1 MNASHR
7 YARLQSATRRGT
19 IGVGVLIPVDDLER
33 DNHYNHGRAQQR
45 NAEPCPHHELQRKSR
60 EAEQA
65 VKPDVEGT
73 KIAIVVIPPG
83 VPRFSLVF
91 DVCLW
96 KSNKRD
102 EPTQEACDSLRPRN
116 SSTTRRLMMRKSP
129 VFGGIETSATSW
141 IILYPIAETTL
152 LIKVSP
158 SRVRWRAV
166 TTSNLS
172 SAFFSIVAI
181 SSGGSCRST
190 SMTAHQSPLQLS
202 IPAKVAAGWPK
213 RWLKTKSPIHPFLAA
228 SSRMIISVRSGDG
241 SREKMISYSPMRWR
255 ARGARGK
262 DECSPPLYRP
272 APRPICAVYLV
283 PSFVLDPSF
292 GVTRGSI
299 QPHVR
304 HCATFWQS
312 H

>member
-1 MNASHR
+1 M
-7 YARLQSATRRGT
+7 
-19 IGVGVLIPVDDLER
+19 DDLER
-33 DNHYNHGRAQQR
+33 DNHYDRGRAEQR

-60 EAEQA
+60 EAEKA

-141 IILYPIAETTL
+141 IILYPIAETAL
-152 LIKVSP
+152 LTKVSP
-158 SRVRWRAV
+158 SRLRRRAV
-166 TTSNLS
+166 TTSNPP
-172 SAFFSIVAI
+172 SAFFSIASI

-190 SMTAHQSPLQLS
+190 SMTAHQSPRQLS
-202 IPAKVAAGWPK
+202 MPAMVAAGWPK
-213 RWLKTKSPIHPFLAA
+213 RRLKTRRPIDSFLAT
-228 SSRMIISVRSGDG
+228 SSRMMISVRSGDG
-241 SREKMISYSPMRWR
+241 SREKMISYLPMRWR
-255 ARGARGK
+255 IGTRRARKGQMFA
-262 DECSPPLYRP
+262 SSL
-272 APRPICAVYLV
+272 
-283 PSFVLDPSF
+283 
-292 GVTRGSI
+292 
-299 QPHVR
+299 
-304 HCATFWQS
+304 
-312 H
+312 